1 MLELL
6 RTHDPHDLLEL
17 AHRALPGLLRRDGG

>member
-6 RTHDPHDLLEL
+6 GTHDPTDLLEL
-17 AHRALPGLLRRDGG
+17 ARRALPGLLRRDGG